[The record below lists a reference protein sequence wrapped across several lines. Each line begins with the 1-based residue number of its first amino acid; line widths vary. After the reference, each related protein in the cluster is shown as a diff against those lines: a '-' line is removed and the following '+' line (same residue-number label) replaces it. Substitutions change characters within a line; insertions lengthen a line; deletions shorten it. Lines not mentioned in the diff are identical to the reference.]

1 VSVLYLLS
9 GLGSAAARISVEDLA
24 YVEDLVPPGVPDPP
38 YNPDS
43 PRYSER
49 ALAWAAV
56 RVHPG
61 SAEAGV
67 T

>member
-1 VSVLYLLS
+1 LRVLYLLS
-9 GLGSAAARISVEDLA
+9 GLGGVAVRISVEHMA

-38 YNPDS
+38 CNPDP

-56 RVHPG
+56 RVNPG
-61 SAEAGV
+61 PAEAGV